1 MPHRDLEEE
10 AENSVKSFYNYLTQE
25 KGLSEETAS
34 EHAHNISFF
43 AVHYLRGYEEKSL
56 LEVTGMDIEDY
67 LGNWYIQ
74 KVWNSSK
81 SDVRPILVAFKK
93 FYKFLHERG
102 SVDEEQ
108 LEDILSACKNPRRYI
123 RRFESYDELDPDN
136 ETWDE
141 DFRIWMLREY
151 DVEELEVN
159 YKHPFE
165 VND

>member
-1 MPHRDLEEE
+1 MTLCEEE
-10 AENSVKSFYNYLTQE
+10 REKLVKSFYNHLKQE

-34 EHAHNISFF
+34 AHAHHISFF
-43 AVHYLRGYEEKSL
+43 AVHYLLGYEEKSL

-102 SVDEEQ
+102 SMDKDQ
-108 LEDILSACKNPRRYI
+108 LADILSACKNPRRYI
-123 RRFESYDELDPDN
+123 CRFESYDELDPDS
-136 ETWDE
+136 ETWDIDYE
-141 DFRIWMLREY
+141 AWFMDEY
-151 DVEELEVN
+151 DEKKLGV
-159 YKHPFE
+159 PR
-165 VND
+165 